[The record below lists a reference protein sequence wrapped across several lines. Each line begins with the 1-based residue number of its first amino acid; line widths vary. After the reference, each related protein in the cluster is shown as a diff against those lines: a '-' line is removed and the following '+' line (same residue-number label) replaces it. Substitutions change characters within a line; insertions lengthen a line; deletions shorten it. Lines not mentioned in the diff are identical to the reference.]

1 MFARALVSTRSI
13 KFLHDNAPVNKSAVV
28 KEYLDTHGT
37 ETLPHPPYSSDLALC
52 SVWLNAVITE
62 HIVGRRFESRPVIG
76 STVFQSMN
84 TIPQNDYKVAFSKW
98 IVRLKSANGEYFEGL
113 S

>member
-1 MFARALVSTRSI
+1 MEPKRYHI
-13 KFLHDNAPVNKSAVV
+13 LHTVQILRFVAFGWMQSSQN
-28 KEYLDTHGT
+28 
-37 ETLPHPPYSSDLALC
+37 TLG
-52 SVWLNAVITE
+52 
-62 HIVGRRFESRPVIG
+62 GRRFESRPVIG